1 MQIRY
6 NADGLV
12 PAIVQDVQT
21 GKVLM
26 MAWMNAEALNRTRET
41 GLVTFFSRSRS
52 VLWTKGET
60 SGHTLKL
67 VEIVA
72 DCDGDTLLV
81 KAIPT
86 GPACHTG
93 TDTCWGESN
102 DRGLVFLPE
111 LEAIITR
118 RGQAPAAESYT
129 RRLLDAGPPKVS
141 QKVGEE
147 AVETVVAALAESDDR
162 LVDEASDLVYHLMV
176 LLRTRGL
183 TLADVARNLEA
194 RHREQD

>member
-1 MQIRY
+1 MHIRY

-12 PAIVQDVQT
+12 PAIVQDVRT

-26 MAWMNAEALNRTRET
+26 MAWMNAEALDRTRET

-52 VLWTKGET
+52 ALWTKGET
-60 SGHTLKL
+60 SGNSLKL
-67 VEIVA
+67 VDVVA

-102 DRGLVFLPE
+102 DRSLVFLAE
-111 LEAIITR
+111 LEEIITR
-118 RGQAPAAESYT
+118 RAQAPAAESYT
-129 RRLLDAGPPKVS
+129 RRLIDAGAPKVA

-147 AVETVVAALAESDDR
+147 AVETVVAALAETDDR
-162 LVDEASDLVYHLMV
+162 VIDEASDLVFHLMV

-183 TLADVARNLEA
+183 TLTDVTERLAS
-194 RHREQD
+194 RHSG

>member
-102 DRGLVFLPE
+102 DRSLVFLAE
-111 LEAIITR
+111 LEEIITR
-118 RGQAPAAESYT
+118 RAQAPAAESYT
-129 RRLLDAGPPKVS
+129 RRLIDAGAPKVS

-147 AVETVVAALAESDDR
+147 AVETVVAALAETDDR
-162 LVDEASDLVYHLMV
+162 VIDEASDLVFHLMV

-183 TLADVARNLEA
+183 TLTDVAERLA
-194 RHREQD
+194 SRHRS